1 LDRLE
6 HAYSTPFSKMLMM
19 SCAFCAVICDATS
32 LDFVFASSIVFC
44 VSALAFFVA
53 SATLESTSFSPSAF
67 AAAIAFSNSESN

>member
-1 LDRLE
+1 
-6 HAYSTPFSKMLMM
+6 M
-19 SCAFCAVICDATS
+19 SCAFCAVICDAIS

-67 AAAIAFSNSESN
+67 AVAIAFSNSLNPTTI